1 MIHALSS
8 SVHEARSKCRVILLA
23 AFLWHWAKVKNKTLH
38 FLMQSQPGPS
48 ILDLEC
54 KQNIYYSSLAC
65 QVCVI
70 VTLVPVTLDPQH
82 IRMSSASVRCL
93 RDKAGISPTLRLS
106 SIMSL
111 GQLFIC
117 KQKLKKIKLLDLP
130 CHEPFSIRRLGLD
143 NIWLCLTSDPEL
155 DATLLL
161 VLSSQG

>member
-8 SVHEARSKCRVILLA
+8 SVHEARSECRVILLA

-54 KQNIYYSSLAC
+54 EQNIYYSSLAC

-70 VTLVPVTLDPQH
+70 VTLEPVTLGPQH
-82 IRMSSASVRCL
+82 IHMSSTGVRCL
-93 RDKAGISPTLRLS
+93 RDKPGISPTLRLS

-117 KQKLKKIKLLDLP
+117 GQKFKKIKLLDLP
-130 CHEPFSIRRLGLD
+130 CHEPFSIRRFGLD